1 MKQSTVSLEHDQR
14 ATAVA
19 AGIVGNVI
27 EWYDFALY
35 GFMAP
40 ILAQVFFSTEDHLIS
55 LIATYGI
62 FAIGFVMRPLGSVI
76 FGWLGDTIGRG
87 RTLQISVAMMAIPTL
102 FLGLLPAQ
110 AAIGTAA
117 PILLA
122 LIRIIQGL
130 SVGGE
135 FSTSVTYLVETA
147 PGDRRGL
154 AGSWA
159 NVGSIGGMLL
169 GSAAAAAVTGLIS
182 AEALVDW
189 GWRLPFLIGG
199 ALGIT
204 GLLLRRNLP
213 ESKHL
218 ARYEAARCR
227 NSPIR
232 EAIICNRLEMVQGFA
247 FASGYGSLFYLC
259 LVYLPTWLA
268 EVTEIALADALLAN
282 AVAMGLL
289 MPVIPL
295 AGWMSDRWIQRT
307 HLLTGIFL
315 LLGVSGF
322 GFFLWMAQGN
332 GLAMWIGQIF
342 VGLLLA
348 VPMGVA
354 PAIFCELFP
363 EEDRLTGYSI
373 VFNLGLGVV
382 GGLTPMLASWL
393 LLRTGLD
400 IAPALL
406 LVPASLLS
414 VASLLSMRDRSRE
427 PLRTSCM
434 TPIND
439 AMKSAESV
447 SARYR
452 AE

>member
-1 MKQSTVSLEHDQR
+1 MTKSILSKEHDQR

-40 ILAQVFFSTEDHLIS
+40 ILAQVFFSTEDHLVS
-55 LIATYGI
+55 LIATYGV
-62 FAIGFVMRPLGSVI
+62 FAIGFVMRPLGSVY

-102 FLGLLPAQ
+102 LLGLLPAQ

-122 LIRIIQGL
+122 IIRIIQGL

-147 PGDRRGL
+147 PNDRRGL

-169 GSAAAAAVTGLIS
+169 GSAAAAAVTGI
-182 AEALVDW
+182 ATPEDLVEW
-189 GWRLPFLIGG
+189 VWRLPFLVGG
-199 ALGIT
+199 ALGVA

-213 ESKHL
+213 ESEHL

-232 EAIICNRLEMVQGFA
+232 EVITCNRVEMIQGFL

-268 EVTEIALADALLAN
+268 EVTGIPLADALQAN
-282 AVAMGLL
+282 SVAMGLL
-289 MPVIPL
+289 IPVIPL
-295 AGWMSDRWIQRT
+295 AGWASDYWIRRT
-307 HLLTGIFL
+307 HLLIVVFLILGI
-315 LLGVSGF
+315 SGF
-322 GFFLWMAQGN
+322 GFFLWMAQGAV
-332 GLAMWIGQIF
+332 LAMWIGQIAF
-342 VGLLLA
+342 GVLLA
-348 VPMGVA
+348 IPLGVA
-354 PAIFCELFP
+354 PAIFSELFP

-393 LLRTGLD
+393 LLRTGLG
-400 IAPALL
+400 IAPVLI
-406 LVPASLLS
+406 LVLASLVSL
-414 VASLLSMRDRSRE
+414 ASLWWMRDRSRE
-427 PLRTSCM
+427 PLLTSCM

-439 AMKSAESV
+439 AMKRVESV
-447 SARYR
+447 STRYQS
-452 AE
+452 E